1 MYITYDKNK
10 QQEREREKEYSLTV
24 KMHYKNQYVYEILPM
39 LEISDHVST
48 ISYGGGSIES
58 KISILPIVHVVLR
71 IYERFMS
78 NKTDHTG
85 KIARPLKKT
94 SERLQCYCG
103 KISNLPSWLAKS
115 THWLDNDSKFIS
127 QLRASLK
134 FISPTDSKLRQVKP
148 RLPWAY
154 VINSYLNY

>member
-10 QQEREREKEYSLTV
+10 QQKRERERVYSNC
-24 KMHYKNQYVYEILPM
+24 KNALKKSVHVYEILPM

-78 NKTDHTG
+78 NKTDYTREDC
-85 KIARPLKKT
+85 KATKKD
-94 SERLQCYCG
+94 
-103 KISNLPSWLAKS
+103 K
-115 THWLDNDSKFIS
+115 
-127 QLRASLK
+127 
-134 FISPTDSKLRQVKP
+134 
-148 RLPWAY
+148 
-154 VINSYLNY
+154 

>member
-1 MYITYDKNK
+1 MIRTSNK
-10 QQEREREKEYSLTV
+10 REREKVYSNC
-24 KMHYKNQYVYEILPM
+24 KNALQKSVVYEILPM

-78 NKTDHTG
+78 NKTDYPG

-115 THWLDNDSKFIS
+115 TH
-127 QLRASLK
+127 
-134 FISPTDSKLRQVKP
+134 
-148 RLPWAY
+148 
-154 VINSYLNY
+154 